1 MTPRCHMPRAEGWPL
16 FAGTE
21 VHPVSALH
29 APAGPGKDLP
39 RSKST
44 GWVVRRSL
52 DYPLIKF
59 SQKGLEWLLQL
70 RLSSPCCKLE
80 MKTLGWDNP
89 PYSSPPSPLCL
100 SLSAVDLLKRML
112 VLDCDGRISASE
124 ALSHPYFSQ
133 YHDPD
138 DEPEAPPYDQTL
150 ESKDRTLEEWKGKPE
165 IEWTIKHSLQLLLLM
180 NKKRDCSSLVFFSKG
195 SDSVY
200 FPVSL
205 WWTLSFPFEHIRHAG
220 AEVAQIDISHPTWAL
235 RTQSTCHINN
245 SLVPLCVCH
254 VCA

>member
-1 MTPRCHMPRAEGWPL
+1 MTQAEGWSL

-29 APAGPGKDLP
+29 APTGPGKDLP
-39 RSKST
+39 GSKST
-44 GWVVRRSL
+44 GWVVHRSL
-52 DYPLIKF
+52 DYQLIKF

-70 RLSSPCCKLE
+70 RLSSPCCKLGI
-80 MKTLGWDNP
+80 KLHRFGPSGWDNP
-89 PYSSPPSPLCL
+89 PYPSPPSPLCL
-100 SLSAVDLLKRML
+100 SLLAVDLLKRML

-150 ESKDRTLEEWKGKPE
+150 ESKDRTLEEWKGKLE
-165 IEWTIKHSLQLLLLM
+165 FE
-180 NKKRDCSSLVFFSKG
+180 CSTKTERWNTHFHYCSG
-195 SDSVY
+195 SDFVH

-205 WWTLSFPFEHIRHAG
+205 YFSTLSFPFEHIRLAG
-220 AEVAQIDISHPTWAL
+220 AEQIDVSHQHASGCRAL
-235 RTQSTCHINN
+235 RT
-245 SLVPLCVCH
+245 
-254 VCA
+254 